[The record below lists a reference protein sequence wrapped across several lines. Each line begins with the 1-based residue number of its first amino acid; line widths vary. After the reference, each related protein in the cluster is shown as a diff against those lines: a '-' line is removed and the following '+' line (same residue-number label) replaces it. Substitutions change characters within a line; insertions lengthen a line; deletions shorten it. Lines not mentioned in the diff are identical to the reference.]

1 MSELEQL
8 MSLVKEAG
16 RKTLDYYG
24 NVKRNVKSDGS
35 AVTLADIAS
44 NDILVNGIHDLFP
57 KDGILSEELTD
68 NVERLSKERVWIID
82 PLDGT
87 EDFIAQT
94 GDFSVIL
101 GLSVQGKSEL
111 GILYA
116 PTQDA
121 FFVGQRN
128 QGAYRIASSGKEK
141 LRVSDKT
148 SVQDMTL
155 IISRFYKENALQYVP
170 ARNILRSGGGG
181 LRICKMAQGLADIHI
196 SFTGKDWDYCGPDVI
211 LGEAGGK
218 MTTLDN
224 QPCVWNNQDPKN
236 KLTRVSSNG
245 KMHEVILGY
254 ALKYEEARRQ
264 YDK

>member
-1 MSELEQL
+1 MSELEQV
-8 MSLVKEAG
+8 MSLMKEAG
-16 RKTLDYYG
+16 RKILDYYG
-24 NVKRNVKSDGS
+24 NVERNIKWDGS
-35 AVTLADIAS
+35 AITLADIAS
-44 NDILVNGIHDLFP
+44 NKILVKGLHDLFP
-57 KDGILSEELTD
+57 KDGILSEESMD
-68 NVERLSKERVWIID
+68 NWERLAKERVWIID

-94 GDFSVIL
+94 GDFSVIV
-101 GLSVQGKSEL
+101 GLAVQCKSEL
-111 GILYA
+111 GILYV
-116 PTQDA
+116 PTQDV

-155 IISRFYKENALQYVP
+155 IISRFYKENALQYIP
-170 ARNILRSGGGG
+170 ARNVLPSGGGG
-181 LRICKMAQGLADIHI
+181 LRICKMAQGLADIHV
-196 SFTGKDWDYCGPDVI
+196 SFTGKEWDYCGPDII
-211 LGEAGGK
+211 LSEAGGK

-224 QPCVWNNQDPKN
+224 QPCVWNNQDPRN

-245 KMHEVILGY
+245 KAHELILGY

-264 YDK
+264 YGK